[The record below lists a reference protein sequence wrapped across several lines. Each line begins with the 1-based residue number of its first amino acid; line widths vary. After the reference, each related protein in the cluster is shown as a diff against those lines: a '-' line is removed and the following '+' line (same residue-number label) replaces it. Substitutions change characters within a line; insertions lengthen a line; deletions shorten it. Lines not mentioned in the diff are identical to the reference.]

1 VYEQGGSTLRKLK
14 SAVVVAVAV
23 ATMASVALVAH
34 PLGAQT
40 TTAGSKDLHIIG
52 AYEVKGESP
61 LGMNTFDDGAK
72 LAVKE
77 LEKQGWNVQ
86 YERIPASATSAAS
99 QEQAWLQVQ
108 QKQPDAW
115 LGLTSSNVFVPVG
128 SKIAATDQ
136 PTFALASPS
145 EGVKTGSAGG
155 DNIFVVRPLNEQTY
169 SKLLEYVCTDLKK
182 QLKLKD
188 VKIALN
194 LVTTS
199 FGPTV
204 ENTVKREIGNYKN
217 CKVVNTTTNALN
229 ATDMTEQVLSIKDS
243 GANVILSAN
252 FPAPSGVLVNQL
264 RQNGVTTPFVGG
276 ASMNLAIDANS
287 VQSLDNVWASDDCV
301 PELEKD
307 AQAKKFVKAFTKE
320 YGSAPNY
327 ASAQVYDTF
336 HIVANAVAKAGHDQ
350 KAIDKALAATD
361 YNGVCD
367 LRNDNNNVLGRSVTI
382 YKYAGPTD
390 KKKVLVKKVDVDFVP
405 NAELGAPTTTAAPTT
420 TTAAP

>member
-1 VYEQGGSTLRKLK
+1 LRKLK
-14 SAVVVAVAV
+14 SAMVVAVAA
-23 ATMASVALVAH
+23 ATLASVGLATQ
-34 PLGAQT
+34 PLNAQT
-40 TTAGSKDLHIIG
+40 TTGASKDLHIIG
-52 AYEVKGESP
+52 VYEVKGESP
-61 LGMNTFDDGAK
+61 LGINNFDDGAK
-72 LAVKE
+72 LAVKD

-115 LGLTSSNVFVPVG
+115 LGLTSSGVFIPVG
-128 SKIAATDQ
+128 AKVAATDQ

-155 DNIFVVRPLNEQTY
+155 DNIFVLRPLNEQTY
-169 SKLLEYVCTDLKK
+169 SKLLKYVCTDFKK
-182 QLKLKD
+182 QQKLKD

-204 ENTVKREIGNYKN
+204 ENTVEQEIGDYKR
-217 CKVVNTTTNALN
+217 CKVVNTTTNAFN
-229 ATDMTEQVLSIKDS
+229 ATDMTEQVLSIKNS

-264 RQNGVTTPFVGG
+264 RQNGVTIPFVGG
-276 ASMNLAIDANS
+276 ASLNLAVDANS
-287 VQSLDNVWASDDCV
+287 VQSLDNLWASDDCV

-307 AQAKKFVKAFTKE
+307 AKAKKFVKAFNAE
-320 YGSAPNY
+320 FGYAPNY
-327 ASAQVYDTF
+327 ASAQVYDAFQIMADT
-336 HIVANAVAKAGHDQ
+336 VGKVGHDQ

-361 YNGVCD
+361 HDGACD
-367 LRNDNNNVLGRSVTI
+367 LRNDKNNVLGRSVTI

-390 KKKVLVKKVDVDFVP
+390 KKKVLVEKVDVDFVP
-405 NAELGAPTTTAAPTT
+405 NEALGAPTTTAAPTT